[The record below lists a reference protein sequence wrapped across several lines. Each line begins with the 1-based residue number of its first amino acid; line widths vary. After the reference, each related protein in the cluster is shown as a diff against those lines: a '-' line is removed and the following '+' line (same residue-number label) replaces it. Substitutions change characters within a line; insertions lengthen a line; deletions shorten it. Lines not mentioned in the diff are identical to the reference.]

1 MTLPKIVLRG
11 LSALLLL
18 LGVVAASSAAEAA
31 NATARRDVNLRTGPG
46 SGFGRILTV
55 PRGTS
60 LTIRDCSGG
69 WCRVKVFGSGGYLP
83 NEALRGYYQPG
94 YRPSAEVYIGRPY
107 RDDPAYWDRHH
118 HGKPAHWDRHKPSD
132 KPRHHAKPAKDKAPK
147 PAPHKIKR
155 KDLDK
160 G

>member
-1 MTLPKIVLRG
+1 MTLTKLALRG
-11 LSALLLL
+11 LCALLVL
-18 LGVVAASSAAEAA
+18 LGVVLLSSAAGAS

-55 PRGTS
+55 PQGTS

-69 WCRVKVFGSGGYLP
+69 WCRVKVFGTGGYLP

-94 YRPSAEVYIGRPY
+94 YRPPAEIYFGRPH
-107 RDDPAYWDRHH
+107 RDDRYWDRHH
-118 HGKPAHWDRHKPSD
+118 RHDPMYWDKHHRHDKSGKGK
-132 KPRHHAKPAKDKAPK
+132 KAKHSYDKAK
-147 PAPHKIKR
+147 HKKH
-155 KDLDK
+155 KK